1 MHYTAV
7 LLSPQ
12 LFVFGMFAFI
22 RCCEHLLYKYCE
34 LIKSEMIFQHFT
46 FNSTKERI
54 PDAINKY
61 CIGIKQSLLF
71 QWFSIILP
79 GRVHFSWNLF
89 IFSETRRCVTF
100 QIEKLDTLLFIRNWE
115 ENIVPSLQT
124 ILAHLGVGHGRQR
137 ALDARHGGGH
147 RQQSRHPES
156 HPGGNLAHGS
166 VGKEIYILL
175 ILPLYSPARRRTRR
189 RPRSW
194 STGRRWWRCRRRAHG
209 RTRGPPWGRSTPR
222 WPWPR
227 RNTCWC
233 CWPSWSPRAER
244 GWQQTAARPRLSK
257 YRSGRS

>member
-156 HPGGNLAHGS
+156 HPGGNLANCESGLRIRLSHIG
-166 VGKEIYILL
+166 
-175 ILPLYSPARRRTRR
+175 LPS
-189 RPRSW
+189 
-194 STGRRWWRCRRRAHG
+194 
-209 RTRGPPWGRSTPR
+209 
-222 WPWPR
+222 
-227 RNTCWC
+227 
-233 CWPSWSPRAER
+233 
-244 GWQQTAARPRLSK
+244 ARPT
-257 YRSGRS
+257 GEC